1 MNNDTTDQFGIRAT
15 LMQLSK
21 DLSQLFRRVSQLES
35 APTMAENGLT
45 LKERSSDPA
54 NPTEGSFIIWMS
66 DGTGAGDDG
75 DILVKVTAGGVTKT
89 TTLVDF
95 SAV

>member
-1 MNNDTTDQFGIRAT
+1 MSDEITDQFGFKAT

-21 DLSQLFRRVSQLES
+21 DLSQLFRRISQLES

-54 NPTEGSFIIWMS
+54 NPIEGSFIIWMS

-75 DILVKVTAGGVTKT
+75 DVLIKITAGGVTKT